1 MEEEGKADK
10 GDFSDKD
17 IEEFGKLDDLLD
29 DDKDKSIEEEAKEE
43 VKP

>member
-17 IEEFGKLDDLLD
+17 
-29 DDKDKSIEEEAKEE
+29 KSIEEEAKEE